1 MQSEPQC
8 IPCVLKQCERVVE
21 VAWANE
27 SFRQQ
32 IITTY
37 PQKEQLLSQVRHRAL
52 EITSQLSLQ
61 DPPSKFTS
69 QVLKEIYQ
77 IINLYDPFEL
87 IKKAQNELGKSIY
100 AIGQKEIK
108 NSFDPIHLAI
118 SFSACGNIIDVG
130 PADIYSVHN
139 QSISLHEEIQSLAQQ
154 RLAIDDYKIFKEK
167 FRTAEKILYIVDNAG
182 EIYLD
187 KLLLERLKGPE
198 LFIAVK
204 ASPILNDAIKTDAVL
219 AGLDSIGKIIP
230 LSDDKNSRFLG
241 VDFAYTSETFNTI
254 FNTCDMVIAKG
265 HANFESLVDCERD
278 CFFILM
284 AKCPVVSQRLG
295 VKIKDRVL
303 YYSAIK
309 SD

>member
-32 IITTY
+32 ILATY
-37 PQKEQLLSQVRHRAL
+37 PDKDQLLSQIRHRAL
-52 EITSQLSLQ
+52 EITSHLSLQ

-77 IINLYDPFEL
+77 ILTFNDPFEL
-87 IKKAQNELGKSIY
+87 IKKAQNELGKNIY
-100 AIGQKEIK
+100 SFAQKEIK
-108 NSFDPIHLAI
+108 NSTDPLHLAI
-118 SFSACGNIIDVG
+118 SFAACGNIIDVG
-130 PADIYSVHN
+130 PADIYSVAN
-139 QSISLHEEIQSLAQQ
+139 QSVSLTEEIQSLAQQ

-167 FRTAEKILYIVDNAG
+167 FRTAEKILFILDNAG

-204 ASPILNDAIKTDAVL
+204 TSPILNDALKNDAI
-219 AGLDSIGKIIP
+219 ASGLDSIGKIIT
-230 LSDDKNSRFLG
+230 LSDDKNYRFLG
-241 VDFAYTSETFNTI
+241 VDFSYTSETFNEI
-254 FNTCDMVIAKG
+254 FNSCDLVIAKG

-284 AKCPVVSQRLG
+284 AKCPVVAQKLG

-303 YYSAIK
+303 YYSPVK
-309 SD
+309 TE

>member
-21 VAWANE
+21 VVWAND

-32 IITTY
+32 LQANY
-37 PQKEQLLSQVRHRAL
+37 AEKEQLLSQIRHQAL
-52 EITSQLSLQ
+52 EITSRLSLQ

-77 IINLYDPFEL
+77 VLNLNDPFEF
-87 IKKAQNELGKSIY
+87 IKKAQNDLGRNIY
-100 AIGQKEIK
+100 PVALKEIK
-108 NSFDPIHLAI
+108 NSPDPLHLAI

-139 QSISLHEEIQSLAQQ
+139 QNISLIEEICSLAQQ
-154 RLAIDDYKIFKEK
+154 RFAIDDYKIFKEK
-167 FRTAEKILYIVDNAG
+167 FRTAENILYILDNAG

-198 LFIAVK
+198 LIIAVK
-204 ASPILNDAIKTDAVL
+204 TAPILNDALKNDAVV
-219 AGLDSIGKIIP
+219 AGLDGIGKIITVTE
-230 LSDDKNSRFLG
+230 DKNCRFLG
-241 VDFAYTSETFNTI
+241 VDFSCTSEVFNAI
-254 FNTCDMVIAKG
+254 FDSADMVIAKG

-284 AKCPVVSQRLG
+284 AKCPVVAQKLG

-303 YYSAIK
+303 YYSPIK